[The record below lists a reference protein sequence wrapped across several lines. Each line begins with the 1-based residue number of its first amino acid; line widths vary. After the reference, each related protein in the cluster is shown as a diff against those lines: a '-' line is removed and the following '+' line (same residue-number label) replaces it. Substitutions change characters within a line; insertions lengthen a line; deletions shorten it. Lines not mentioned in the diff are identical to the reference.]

1 MAFVTVFGV
10 RAAKLVSGPEGQ
22 EVFILARS
30 RDRRLKEQAMHQRFR
45 ERLETAL
52 QQMQQSAA
60 TGRLKDAALAQR
72 RWGRLQ
78 QRYWRAAKA
87 FEATITPLERPEGQ
101 ARLTITYRRNRQWDD
116 WATLSEGC
124 YLLRAVRTR

>member
-1 MAFVTVFGV
+1 MNPMFQSDQEIYNFVKQNLYV
-10 RAAKLVSGPEGQ
+10 AAVCD
-22 EVFILARS
+22 ILDSLGYR
-30 RDRRLKEQAMHQRFR
+30 EQAMHQRFR

-101 ARLTITYRRNRQWDD
+101 ARLTIP
-116 WATLSEGC
+116 AGC
-124 YLLRAVRTR
+124 G